1 MIMAL
6 PSIAATPYALA
17 LGQWRFGLAGGRA
30 KKLSSLHRHY
40 ALVTSS
46 NPALSNHSHS
56 IAHALR
62 GACSAGLLAGSRLL
76 LTFPS
81 RRPSPPAALSPA
93 TNPQNPNG
101 AAVLKLVE

>member
-17 LGQWRFGLAGGRA
+17 LGKWRFGLAGGRA

-62 GACSAGLLAGSRLL
+62 GACSAGLLAGSRLRL
-76 LTFPS
+76 DFRMRYS
-81 RRPSPPAALSPA
+81 SSPCPFPAA
-93 TNPQNPNG
+93 NPQNPNG